1 MPYLVL
7 SLAVAFA
14 ISPFWVPEFGGFDP
28 DRFPVPQIDPPV
40 QPAGYAFAI
49 RGLIYLWLIV
59 GAAFGAWARRDDPT
73 WTPMRLPLA
82 ASLAVGSI
90 WLPVAVRSPVLATIL
105 IWVMLIAALWS
116 LWRSPSSDRWAASLP
131 VGLYAG
137 WLSAASCV
145 AIGLML
151 GGDGWTDN
159 MTAAWAMISVAIT
172 LAFLVQ
178 WKLARAPTYGSA
190 AIWALVAVVVQNGL
204 TLSGISGLALA
215 GILLL
220 AVATLRAARA

>member
-1 MPYLVL
+1 
-7 SLAVAFA
+7 
-14 ISPFWVPEFGGFDP
+14 
-28 DRFPVPQIDPPV
+28 
-40 QPAGYAFAI
+40 
-49 RGLIYLWLIV
+49 
-59 GAAFGAWARRDDPT
+59 
-73 WTPMRLPLA
+73 
-82 ASLAVGSI
+82 
-90 WLPVAVRSPVLATIL
+90 
-105 IWVMLIAALWS
+105 
-116 LWRSPSSDRWAASLP
+116 
-131 VGLYAG
+131 
-137 WLSAASCV
+137 
-145 AIGLML
+145 ML